1 MNVSYRSMCNSERHR
16 CSVCLND
23 TCENPYHENIHGFYH
38 KPVVILSPCR
48 HLMHNQCSK
57 NWHEHCR
64 QLAAL
69 DVSLPYTATCAVCKT
84 KVVEDDPN
92 NWRVAG
98 SVHLDYCDNPKTEDP
113 TLSVVETSVNCD
125 PLILDTIK
133 PLMDEAIRSN
143 NFPAIW
149 QLKSRYRL
157 TLSATQLKEVL
168 WHALPLSPG
177 HFSDTACA
185 DNKIQLALELMTNDD
200 ASKTV
205 VSDFLQQEVLK
216 KEGYTNYVLVNQL
229 VKSKIPNESALK
241 EAFDYL
247 VSKGRFDDAKAMKD
261 QYEFSLDFSEL
272 KEQLQKTYDEKSRNL
287 PSILSLYNKD
297 DETCQFTLR
306 YILKTVATEPQDG
319 SPELLDLSFHGFF
332 SNYMSFISTLL
343 SHGVMDQTAVD
354 AAMSKA
360 VSTISREG
368 LEWAGELKAR
378 YQATMA
384 PEKLKEAIVKAVDQN
399 KRSLL
404 KLILPLFVSEQDTK
418 AANIM
423 ILEKLASKP
432 DQYFQGIYR
441 FAKEACQEQLATS
454 SRCWS
459 QEAVNTLIKRAID
472 NDDIHW
478 AIELNNSY
486 LAYLDI
492 ETLAS
497 QILKKVHD
505 VKAQRRISETYFLD
519 TLRKLLR
526 LAKPDN
532 PDLPDTIQTITDQ
545 IINMESFPLKQTVVE
560 MLIDFQGSL

>member
-1 MNVSYRSMCNSERHR
+1 
-16 CSVCLND
+16 
-23 TCENPYHENIHGFYH
+23 
-38 KPVVILSPCR
+38 
-48 HLMHNQCSK
+48 MHNQCSR

-64 QLAAL
+64 QLADL

-98 SVHLDYCDNPKTEDP
+98 SVHFDYCDNPKTEDP

-125 PLILDTIK
+125 PLTLDAIK
-133 PLMDEAIRSN
+133 PLMDEAISSN

-149 QLKSRYRL
+149 QLKSRYGL

-168 WHALPLSPG
+168 WQALPPSPS
-177 HFSDTACA
+177 HPSDSACA
-185 DNKIQLALELMTNDD
+185 NNKIQLALKLMTNDD

-205 VSDFLQQEVLK
+205 VSNFLQEVLK
-216 KEGYTNYVLVNQL
+216 NEGYTNCVLVNEL

-247 VSKGRFDDAKAMKD
+247 VSKGRFYDAKTMKD
-261 QYEFSLDFSEL
+261 EYKFSLDFSEL

-287 PSILSLYNKD
+287 QSILHLYNKD
-297 DETCQFTLR
+297 DETCQFTLH
-306 YILKTVATEPQDG
+306 YILKTVATQPQDG
-319 SPELLDLSFHGFF
+319 SPELLDLRYDGFF
-332 SNYMSFISTLL
+332 ANYMSFISTLL

-368 LEWAGELKAR
+368 LEWAAELKAR
-378 YQATMA
+378 YQATMDPA
-384 PEKLKEAIVKAVDQN
+384 KLKEAIVKAIDQN
-399 KRSLL
+399 ERSLL

-423 ILEKLASKP
+423 ILEKLAIKP
-432 DQYFQGIYR
+432 DPYFQGIYR
-441 FAKEACQEQLATS
+441 FAKEACQKQLAS

-459 QEAVNTLIKRAID
+459 QEAVDTLIKRAIN

-478 AIELNNSY
+478 AIELNYSY
-486 LAYLDI
+486 RAYLDI

-505 VKAQRRISETYFLD
+505 EKVQKRSSETYFLD

-526 LAKPDN
+526 LAKPEN
-532 PDLPDTIQTITDQ
+532 PDLPNTIQTITDQ